1 MFITLIVFRNLCL
14 CLSLLLEYRKL
25 HRVIACFDSRATW
38 TPRWNSRDHIWMYL
52 ELSSTKNVLRE
63 NNFVSFF
70 YKFPVL
76 HFSAVFCDPI
86 ISPYVLVSS
95 AAFCLV
101 LLMLCVFTSLKSFL
115 YFSQPC
121 RFLAHPYH
129 AHSFLITFEPATSSY
144 NNFTCSLAPSV
155 TVSSFFIRYVV
166 LISAVENSDENSNL
180 KKFLKINLFL
190 Y

>member
-70 YKFPVL
+70 INFLCYIFQPFFVIQSSL
-76 HFSAVFCDPI
+76 LMCL
-86 ISPYVLVSS
+86 SPQLLSVWSSLCCVSS
-95 AAFCLV
+95 LPSSPFV
-101 LLMLCVFTSLKSFL
+101 S
-115 YFSQPC
+115 FSQPC
-121 RFLAHPYH
+121 RLLAHPYH
-129 AHSFLITFEPATSSY
+129 AHPFPITFEPAISSY

-155 TVSSFFIRYVV
+155 TVSSFFIRFVV
-166 LISAVENSDENSNL
+166 LISVDTFWWKL
-180 KKFLKINLFL
+180 II
-190 Y
+190 